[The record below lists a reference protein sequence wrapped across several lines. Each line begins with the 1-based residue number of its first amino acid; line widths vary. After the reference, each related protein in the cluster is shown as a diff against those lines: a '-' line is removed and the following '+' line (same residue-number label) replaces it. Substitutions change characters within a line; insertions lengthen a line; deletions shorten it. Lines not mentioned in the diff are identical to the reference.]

1 MQTSPQMLKEVTD
14 VLTICGN
21 KAKFKDHE
29 RYKALCASA
38 ALAAQA
44 TPPEETK
51 PAEGLAFIEPSHPTA
66 STEHTVSN
74 MFEAETTTPLPPL
87 PTDATIGPTTTFY
100 RDVLLCS
107 YLLPCK
113 GR

>member
-1 MQTSPQMLKEVTD
+1 MRGHYDTIA
-14 VLTICGN
+14 VLRIARKLESVGVC
-21 KAKFKDHE
+21 
-29 RYKALCASA
+29 KALCASA

-74 MFEAETTTPLPPL
+74 MFEAETTSPMPDP
-87 PTDATIGPTTTFY
+87 PTDGTTGPTCHCYGTCPL
-100 RDVLLCS
+100 DIGQ
-107 YLLPCK
+107 LPL
-113 GR
+113 G